1 MESPE
6 AINLLGDLSDAEKI
20 AFRKWLVLSDMIKRR
35 PIVTVEMWLLGL
47 LTTMRQHLLLRDNNS
62 FCYETESFRRRGR
75 GAAALPLLRFHVRN
89 VDWRTHCD
97 NNAWPAAHDHHRM
110 PYLLTH
116 VPSDVNKETALIA
129 IEIATQTFW
138 YLSSR

>member
-47 LTTMRQHLLLRDNNS
+47 LTTMRQHLLTITASATRQKAFVEEEEEL
-62 FCYETESFRRRGR
+62 
-75 GAAALPLLRFHVRN
+75 LPCHYF
-89 VDWRTHCD
+89 DFMYGTS
-97 NNAWPAAHDHHRM
+97 
-110 PYLLTH
+110 TGG
-116 VPSDVNKETALIA
+116 LIA
-129 IEIATQTFW
+129 TTMLGRLRMTTTECPI
-138 YLSSR
+138 S